1 MKKLFEKI
9 KLALSKAFGAFLS
22 ILIKNADA
30 AVKVVDIVKAVI
42 ENPAI
47 DWVVALTPSEKDDE
61 LLRKAKQLTPKIMAQ
76 VAFYMGLISA
86 IQAESDPE
94 KAASIV
100 FNLIADKIPND
111 GRGIFYRELSAE
123 IGKALSDG
131 EIENAEIGAIV
142 QLVRKKILS

>member
-9 KLALSKAFGAFLS
+9 KLALAKAFGALFA

-30 AVKVVDIVKAVI
+30 AIKVVDIVKTVI

-47 DWVVALTPSEKDDE
+47 DWVVALTPTKKDDE
-61 LLRKAKQLTPKIMAQ
+61 LLRKAKNLVPEVMTK
-76 VAFYMGLISA
+76 VAFYMGIIDA
-86 IQAESDPE
+86 VTAENDPE

-100 FNLIADKIPND
+100 FNLIAEKIPES

-131 EIENAEIGAIV
+131 EVDNSEIGAIV
-142 QLVRKKILS
+142 QLVRKKLIE

>member
-9 KLALSKAFGAFLS
+9 KLALSKAFGAFLG

-30 AVKVVDIVKAVI
+30 AVKVVDIVKTII

-47 DWVVALTPSEKDDE
+47 DWVVALTPTKKDDE
-61 LLRKAKQLTPKIMAQ
+61 LLKKAKEITPKIMAQ
-76 VAFYMGLISA
+76 VAFYMGIVDA
-86 IQAESDPE
+86 ITLEQDPE

-100 FNLIADKIPND
+100 FNLISDKIPNE

-131 EIENAEIGAIV
+131 EIDNAEIGAIV